1 LESEHFSSIILF
13 QISLPDIVGLI
24 SVIILLVCS
33 ALISGSEVALFSL
46 KPSDFEVDESKVS
59 SREKILIKLL
69 DKPKKLLATI
79 LIANNF
85 INIAIVLLYSS
96 LSHIFNPS
104 NDLQVLGI
112 NLAFI
117 VDIVIVTFL
126 LLLFGEIF
134 PKVYANRN
142 NLKFSHFMAYP
153 LLVLDKLLTPLSL
166 PLRNFSNLIQSRLG
180 KQKPNLSVD
189 QLSHALELTRESETS
204 SEEKKI
210 LRGIVSFGNI
220 DAKEVMKPRMD
231 MFALNYELSFKDI
244 ISQIMEAG
252 YSRIPVYKD
261 DIDNIEG
268 ILYIKDM
275 LPYIDKSAFKWQSL
289 LREPYFVPENKKL
302 DDLLNEFK
310 EQKNHLAIVVDEYG
324 GTSGL
329 ITLED
334 IIEEIVGDISDEFD
348 DEDIIYSK
356 IDSKTYVFEGK
367 TSMKDFYQ
375 ILKFDE
381 DHINTF
387 EEYRGDAETIAGF
400 LLEITKGFPKKNQE
414 IKFDKY
420 RFVAEVI
427 DDKRIKQIKV
437 IIGS

>member
-1 LESEHFSSIILF
+1 MESEPLSLMLLSQVAVPEIL
-13 QISLPDIVGLI
+13 SVLLI
-24 SVIILLVCS
+24 IILLVCS
-33 ALISGSEVALFSL
+33 ALVSGSEVALFSL
-46 KPSDFEVDESKVS
+46 KPSDFEVDESKMS
-59 SREKILIKLL
+59 SREKVLVKLL

-85 INIAIVLLYSS
+85 INIAIVLIYSS
-96 LSHIFNPS
+96 ISYLFSVAQDVS
-104 NDLQVLGI
+104 LLGI
-112 NLAFI
+112 SLNFI
-117 VDIVIVTFL
+117 IDIVVVTFL

-142 NLKFSHFMAYP
+142 NVKFSHFMAYP
-153 LLVLDKLLTPLSL
+153 LLVLDKLLTPLSM
-166 PLRNFSNLIQSRLG
+166 PLRNFSNFFQSKLA

-204 SEEKKI
+204 TEEKKI
-210 LRGIVSFGNI
+210 LKGIVSFGNI

-231 MFALNYELSFKDI
+231 MFALNYELSFKEI
-244 ISQIMEAG
+244 MGEIMEAG
-252 YSRIPVYKD
+252 YSRIPVYKE

-310 EQKNHLAIVVDEYG
+310 AQKNHLAIVVDEYG

-381 DHINTF
+381 EHINTF
-387 EEYRGDAETIAGF
+387 EDQRGDAETIAGF

-414 IKFDKY
+414 IKFDQY

>member
-1 LESEHFSSIILF
+1 M
-13 QISLPDIVGLI
+13 V
-24 SVIILLVCS
+24 
-33 ALISGSEVALFSL
+33 SGSEVALFSL
-46 KPSDFEVDESKVS
+46 QPTDFEVDENKMSNK
-59 SREKILIKLL
+59 EKILVKLL

-85 INIAIVLLYSS
+85 INIAIVLLYSTVSQS
-96 LSHIFNPS
+96 LRTA
-104 NDLQVLGI
+104 NDVEILGI
-112 NLAFI
+112 SLAFI
-117 VDIVIVTFL
+117 VDVLIVTFL

-142 NLKFSHFMAYP
+142 SVKFSHIMAYP
-153 LLVLDKLLTPLSL
+153 LLVLDKILTPVSM

-189 QLSHALELTRESETS
+189 QLSYALELTRESETS
-204 SEEKKI
+204 TEEKKI
-210 LRGIVSFGNI
+210 LKGIVSFGNI
-220 DAKEVMKPRMD
+220 DAREVMKPRLD
-231 MFALNYELSFKDI
+231 IFALNYEESFKDI
-244 ISQIMEAG
+244 IDHINDEG

-261 DIDNIEG
+261 DIDNVVG
-268 ILYIKDM
+268 ILYIKDL
-275 LPYIDKSAFKWQSL
+275 LPYLDKKAFKWQGL

-302 DDLLNEFK
+302 DDLLNAFK
-310 EQKNHLAIVVDEYG
+310 AQKNHLAIVVDEYG

-375 ILKFDE
+375 ILKLADE
-381 DHINTF
+381 TIESF
-387 EEYRGDAETIAGF
+387 EEIRGDAETIAGF

-414 IKFDKY
+414 IKFKNY
-420 RFVAEVI
+420 RFVAEVVE
-427 DDKRIKQIKV
+427 DKRVKQIKV
-437 IIGS
+437 MIA

>member
-1 LESEHFSSIILF
+1 MDAEPFC
-13 QISLPDIVGLI
+13 
-24 SVIILLVCS
+24 SVIIFQLALPQIIGILSILLLLVGS
-33 ALISGSEVALFSL
+33 ALVSGSEVALFSL
-46 KPSDFEVDESKVS
+46 KPTDFEVDESKMS
-59 SREKILIKLL
+59 SKEKILIKLL

-85 INIAIVLLYSS
+85 INIAIVLLYSALSDVFRSSSEIAVFGIS
-96 LSHIFNPS
+96 LTFLI
-104 NDLQVLGI
+104 
-112 NLAFI
+112 
-117 VDIVIVTFL
+117 DIVIVTFL

-142 NLKFSHFMAYP
+142 NVKFSHFMAYP
-153 LLVLDKLLTPLSL
+153 LLFLDKILTPISL
-166 PLRNFSNLIQSRLG
+166 PLRNFSNIIQSNLG

-189 QLSHALELTRESETS
+189 QLSQALELTRESETS
-204 SEEKKI
+204 TEEKKI
-210 LRGIVSFGNI
+210 LKGIVSFGNI
-220 DAKEVMKPRMD
+220 DAKEVMKPRLD
-231 MFALNYELSFKDI
+231 VFALNYEESFKDI
-244 ISQIMEAG
+244 ISLINAQG

-261 DIDNIEG
+261 DIDNVVG
-268 ILYIKDM
+268 IMYIKDL
-275 LPYIDKSAFKWQSL
+275 LPYLDKSSFKWQSL

-310 EQKNHLAIVVDEYG
+310 DQKNHLAIVVDEYG

-375 ILKFDE
+375 ILKFDQATIE
-381 DHINTF
+381 NF
-387 EEYRGDAETIAGF
+387 EEHRGDAETIAGF

-414 IKFDKY
+414 IKFETF

-437 IIGS
+437 MIG

>member
-1 LESEHFSSIILF
+1 MALPEVMSLMLILV
-13 QISLPDIVGLI
+13 LLI
-24 SVIILLVCS
+24 CS
-33 ALISGSEVALFSL
+33 ALVSGSEVALFSL
-46 KPSDFEVDESKVS
+46 KPTDFEVDENKMS
-59 SREKILIKLL
+59 SREKILVKLL
-69 DKPKKLLATI
+69 DKPKKLLATV

-96 LSHIFNPS
+96 ISHLFMAS
-104 NDLQVLGI
+104 NDLSVLGI
-112 NLAFI
+112 SLNFLI
-117 VDIVIVTFL
+117 DIVVVTFL

-142 NLKFSHFMAYP
+142 NVQFSHFMAYP
-153 LLVLDKLLTPLSL
+153 LFILDKLLTPLSM
-166 PLRNFSNLIQSRLG
+166 PLRNFSIFIQSNLG
-180 KQKPNLSVD
+180 TQKPNLSVD

-204 SEEKKI
+204 TEEKKI
-210 LRGIVSFGNI
+210 LKGIVSFGNI
-220 DAKEVMKPRMD
+220 DVKQVMRPRLD
-231 MFALNYELSFKDI
+231 IFAINYEETFKGVIDLI
-244 ISQIMEAG
+244 RAEG
-252 YSRIPVYKD
+252 YSRIPVYKED
-261 DIDNIEG
+261 VDNIEG
-268 ILYIKDM
+268 ILYIKDL

-289 LREPYFVPENKKL
+289 LRGPYFVPENKKL

-310 EQKNHLAIVVDEYG
+310 AQKNHLAIVVDEYG

-375 ILKFDE
+375 ILKFE
-381 DHINTF
+381 EEHINTF
-387 EEYRGDAETIAGF
+387 EESRGDAETIAGF
-400 LLEITKGFPKKNQE
+400 LLEITRGFPKKNQE
-414 IKFDKY
+414 IKFDKF

-437 IIGS
+437 IIG

>member
-1 LESEHFSSIILF
+1 MEPEPHSLILIS
-13 QISLPDIVGLI
+13 QLALPEIISLIF
-24 SVIILLVCS
+24 ILLLLICS
-33 ALISGSEVALFSL
+33 GLISGSEVALFSL
-46 KPSDFEVDESKVS
+46 KPSDFEVDENKMTSK
-59 SREKILIKLL
+59 EKVLVKLL
-69 DKPKKLLATI
+69 DKPKKLLATV

-96 LSHIFNPS
+96 ISHIFMASRDIAVIGVSLNF
-104 NDLQVLGI
+104 LI
-112 NLAFI
+112 
-117 VDIVIVTFL
+117 DIVIVTFL

-142 NLKFSHFMAYP
+142 NVKFSHFMAYP
-153 LLVLDKLLTPLSL
+153 LLVLDKVLTPLSM
-166 PLRNFSNLIQSRLG
+166 PLRNFSIFIQSNLG
-180 KQKPNLSVD
+180 TQKVNLSVD

-204 SEEKKI
+204 TEEKKI
-210 LRGIVSFGNI
+210 LKGIVSFGNI
-220 DAKEVMKPRMD
+220 DVKQVMKPRLD
-231 MFALNYELSFKDI
+231 IFAINFEESFKDVVKLI
-244 ISQIMEAG
+244 KNEG

-261 DIDNIEG
+261 DVDNIEG
-268 ILYIKDM
+268 ILYIKDL
-275 LPYIDKSAFKWQSL
+275 LPYIDKSSYKWQSL

-310 EQKNHLAIVVDEYG
+310 AQKNHLAIVVDEYG

-375 ILKFDE
+375 ILKF
-381 DHINTF
+381 N
-387 EEYRGDAETIAGF
+387 EEQILNFDDAKGDAETIAGF
-400 LLEITKGFPKKNQE
+400 LLEITRGFPKKNQE
-414 IKFDKY
+414 IKYDVY

-437 IIGS
+437 IIG

>member
-1 LESEHFSSIILF
+1 M
-13 QISLPDIVGLI
+13 
-24 SVIILLVCS
+24 CS
-33 ALISGSEVALFSL
+33 ALVSGSEVALFSL
-46 KPSDFEVDESKVS
+46 KPSDFEVDENKMS
-59 SREKILIKLL
+59 SREKVLVKLL
-69 DKPKKLLATI
+69 DKPKKLLATV

-96 LSHIFNPS
+96 ISHLFMTP
-104 NDLQVLGI
+104 NDIAILGI
-112 NLAFI
+112 SLNFLI
-117 VDIVIVTFL
+117 DIVVVTFL

-142 NLKFSHFMAYP
+142 NVQFSHLMAYP
-153 LLVLDKLLTPLSL
+153 LLVLDKLLAPLSM
-166 PLRNFSNLIQSRLG
+166 PLRNFSIFIQSNLG
-180 KQKPNLSVD
+180 TQKANLSVD

-204 SEEKKI
+204 TEEKKI
-210 LRGIVSFGNI
+210 LKGIVSFGNI
-220 DAKEVMKPRMD
+220 DVKQVMRPRLD
-231 MFALNYELSFKDI
+231 IFAINYEETFKGVIDLI
-244 ISQIMEAG
+244 RAEG
-252 YSRIPVYKD
+252 YSRIPVYKED
-261 DIDNIEG
+261 VDNIEG
-268 ILYIKDM
+268 ILYIKDL
-275 LPYIDKSAFKWQSL
+275 LPYIDKSAYKWQSL

-310 EQKNHLAIVVDEYG
+310 AQKNHLAIVVDEYG

-375 ILKFDE
+375 ILKFE
-381 DHINTF
+381 EEHINIF
-387 EEYRGDAETIAGF
+387 EESRGDAETIAGF

-414 IKFDKY
+414 IKFDQF

-437 IIGS
+437 IIA

>member
-13 QISLPDIVGLI
+13 QFNLPDVLGVI
-24 SVIILLVCS
+24 SVILLLICS
-33 ALISGSEVALFSL
+33 ALVSGSEVALFSL
-46 KPSDFEVDESKVS
+46 KPSDFEADENKMS

-112 NLAFI
+112 SLAFI

-142 NLKFSHFMAYP
+142 NIKFSHLMAYP

-166 PLRNFSNLIQSRLG
+166 PLRNFSNLIQSRLA

-220 DAKEVMKPRMD
+220 DAKEVMKPRID

-244 ISQIMEAG
+244 IAQIMEVG
-252 YSRIPVYKD
+252 YSRIPVYKE

-268 ILYIKDM
+268 ILYIKDL

-375 ILKFDE
+375 ILKFDDE
-381 DHINTF
+381 QINIF
-387 EEYRGDAETIAGF
+387 EESRGDAETIAGF
-400 LLEITKGFPKKNQE
+400 LLEVTKGFPKKNQE

>member
-1 LESEHFSSIILF
+1 MDADPFSSVIVF
-13 QISLPDIVGLI
+13 QLALPEIISLIVLF
-24 SVIILLVCS
+24 ILLIAS
-33 ALISGSEVALFSL
+33 AMVSGSEVALFSL
-46 KPSDFEVDESKVS
+46 KPTDFEVDESKMTS
-59 SREKILIKLL
+59 QEKILVKLL

-96 LSHIFNPS
+96 ISELLRSSHDVEF
-104 NDLQVLGI
+104 LGI
-112 NLAFI
+112 SLTFI
-117 VDIVIVTFL
+117 IDIVIVTFL

-142 NLKFSHFMAYP
+142 SIKFSHFMAYP
-153 LLVLDKLLTPLSL
+153 LLFLDKILTPVSL

-210 LRGIVSFGNI
+210 LKGIVSFGTI
-220 DAKEVMKPRMD
+220 DVREVMKPRLD
-231 MFALNYELSFKDI
+231 IFALNYEESFKDI
-244 ISQIMEAG
+244 INLITSEG
-252 YSRIPVYKD
+252 YSRIPVYQD
-261 DIDNIEG
+261 DIDNVVG
-268 ILYIKDM
+268 ILYIKDL

-289 LREPYFVPENKKL
+289 MREPYFVPENKKL

-310 EQKNHLAIVVDEYG
+310 AKKNHLAIVVDEYG

-375 ILKFDE
+375 ILKVE
-381 DHINTF
+381 EETIEKF
-387 EEYRGDAETIAGF
+387 EAVRSEAETIAGF
-400 LLEITKGFPKKNQE
+400 LLEITKGFPNKNQE
-414 IKFDKY
+414 IKFEWY
-420 RFVAEVI
+420 RFIAEVI

-437 IIGS
+437 IRD

>member
-1 LESEHFSSIILF
+1 MESDYFSCIILL
-13 QISLPDIVGLI
+13 QLTVPEILGILI
-24 SVIILLVCS
+24 VIILLACS
-33 ALISGSEVALFSL
+33 AMVSGAEVALFSL
-46 KPSDFEVDESKVS
+46 KPSDFEVDENKMSG
-59 SREKILIKLL
+59 REKILIKLL

-96 LSHIFNPS
+96 LSDIFNPS
-104 NDLQVLGI
+104 GDLEFLGI
-112 NLAFI
+112 EVSFL
-117 VDIVIVTFL
+117 VDIVVVTFL

-142 NLKFSHFMAYP
+142 NINFSHFMAYP

-166 PLRNFSNLIQSRLG
+166 PLRSFSNLIQSRLG
-180 KQKPNLSVD
+180 HQKPNLSVD

-210 LRGIVSFGNI
+210 LKGIVSFGNM

-244 ISQIMEAG
+244 IGNIMEAG

-356 IDSKTYVFEGK
+356 IDSKTYIFDGK

-381 DHINTF
+381 DVIQNY
-387 EEYRGDAETIAGF
+387 EEFRGDAETIAGL
-400 LLEITKGFPKKNQE
+400 LLEITNGFPKKNQE
-414 IKFDKY
+414 IKFKNF

-437 IIGS
+437 LID

>member
-1 LESEHFSSIILF
+1 MESEHFSSIILF
-13 QISLPDIVGLI
+13 QLSLPDIVGLV
-24 SVIILLVCS
+24 SVIILLICS
-33 ALISGSEVALFSL
+33 ALVSGSEVALFSL

-252 YSRIPVYKD
+252 YSRIPVYKE